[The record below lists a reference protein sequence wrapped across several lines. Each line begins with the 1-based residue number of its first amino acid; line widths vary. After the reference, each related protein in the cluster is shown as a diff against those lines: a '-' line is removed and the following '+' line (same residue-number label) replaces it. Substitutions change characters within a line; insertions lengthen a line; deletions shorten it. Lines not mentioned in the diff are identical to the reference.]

1 MAKAF
6 SCLTWNVEN
15 FGTNSRDSKGNL
27 KPEFKAKVERVA
39 LEIKKHNPDVFALFE
54 VRSKDVFDEF
64 MNHFTGYAFHITEGE
79 QAQET
84 LLGIRSGFSSFV
96 TQRLEF
102 KSGNAMLRP
111 GVLLTL
117 IIDNIH
123 YVMLF
128 VHLKSMN
135 SPVGW
140 GLRDDMFDKIR
151 NLKTAINAA
160 SGGPDKANLIVAG
173 DYNTMGMNY
182 TYGDKDISS
191 NEEITRLK
199 KLMSPGNYKMRMLT
213 KNSEYTYFNGSTS
226 GLIGNLDHVLASS
239 HLEFKQFG
247 GFDIK
252 ILGLT
257 EFNHPSPEQDQWIKD
272 YSDHGIMFFEVQ
284 KVI

>member
-6 SCLTWNVEN
+6 SCLSWNVEN
-15 FGTNSRDSKGNL
+15 FGTGSRDKKGNL

-54 VRSKDVFDEF
+54 VRSKDVFSEF
-64 MNHFTGYAFHITEGE
+64 MNHFSGYAFHITEGE

-111 GVLLTL
+111 GVMLTL
-117 IIDNIH
+117 IIDGIH

-140 GLRDDMFDKIR
+140 GLRDDMFNKIR
-151 NLKTAINAA
+151 NLKSAINAA
-160 SGGPDKANLIVAG
+160 SGGHEQANLIVAG
-173 DYNTMGMNY
+173 DFNTMGMNY
-182 TYGDKDISS
+182 TYGNKDISS
-191 NEEITRLK
+191 DEEINRLK
-199 KLMSPGNYKMRMLT
+199 KLMSAGNYKMRLLT
-213 KNSEYTYFNGSTS
+213 KDSTYSYFNGSAS
-226 GLIGNLDHVLASS
+226 GLIGNLDHVLVSD
-239 HLEFKQFG
+239 HLNFTQFNG
-247 GFDIK
+247 SEVK

-257 EFNHPSPEQDQWIKD
+257 DFDHPSVEQDQWIAD
-272 YSDHGIMFFEVQ
+272 YSDHGILYFEVLA
-284 KVI
+284 VT